1 MTKSNVLESPLFEGI
16 SSRETEAILRCL
28 SAVRKDYKKGD
39 YIFHMGDSIRSIGVV
54 ATGAVE
60 IISEDY
66 WGRRQILNYVTKGQL
81 FGESY
86 ACTQGEPLMVSAV
99 AAAQT
104 EILFLD
110 INHILTACPTACT
123 FHTRLIRNL
132 LSILSGHN
140 LMLTRKIN
148 HMSQKTIREKL
159 LSYLSWQAAQQG
171 SRTFSIPFNRQQLAD
186 YLSIDR
192 SALSAELS
200 KMQKD
205 ELLSYQKNQFT
216 LRKGMKY

>member
-1 MTKSNVLESPLFEGI
+1 MISFDTPDSPLFEGI
-16 SSRETEAILRCL
+16 SSEEAEAMLQCL
-28 SAVRKDYKKGD
+28 SAIRTDYKKGD
-39 YIFHMGDSIRSIGVV
+39 YIFHMGDSIRSIGIV
-54 ATGAVE
+54 AAGAVE

-86 ACTQGEPLMVSAV
+86 ACIQGEPLMVSAV

-110 INHILTACPTACT
+110 INHILTACPAACT

-148 HMSQKTIREKL
+148 HMSQKTIREKV
-159 LSYLSWQAAQQG
+159 LSYLSWQAARQG
-171 SRTFSIPFNRQQLAD
+171 SLTFSIPFNRQQLAD

-200 KMQKD
+200 KMQK
-205 ELLSYQKNQFT
+205 EALLSYQKNQFT
-216 LRKGMKY
+216 LHKDMKY

>member
-16 SSRETEAILRCL
+16 SSGEAEAMLQCL
-28 SAVRKDYKKGD
+28 SAVRKDYKKGG
-39 YIFHMGDSIRSIGVV
+39 YIFHRGDSIRSIGVV

-60 IISEDY
+60 IINEDY
-66 WGRRQILNYVTKGQL
+66 WGRRQILNYVTEGQL

-110 INHILTACPTACT
+110 INHILTACPAACT